1 MECASQLHKNM
12 ALNNTKRSRM
22 GVSVTILAVITIGG
36 GELLRQ
42 VAFPHRYNLYLCI
55 GLGVVGLLVSL
66 KSLASGHKTREFTG
80 PLDWL
85 MHAPHWG
92 VVLCLS
98 APLLFVL
105 TTNIRSPLPKLPV
118 AAASP
123 RPQPAVPEEVVE
135 KPAPGFPPLKLNALI
150 FEGTNST
157 VSINKKTL
165 RVGERVEGVQVLAID
180 RKGVLVEFGGQT
192 KLLTPL
198 R

>member
-1 MECASQLHKNM
+1 M
-12 ALNNTKRSRM
+12 
-22 GVSVTILAVITIGG
+22 
-36 GELLRQ
+36 
-42 VAFPHRYNLYLCI
+42 
-55 GLGVVGLLVSL
+55 VGLLVSL
-66 KSLASGHKTREFTG
+66 KSLTSGQNTREFTG

-123 RPQPAVPEEVVE
+123 RPQPAVPEKVIE
-135 KPAPGFPPLKLNALI
+135 KPAPEFPPLKLNALI